1 MPLLTGG
8 SPFALPQ
15 MSIVPAATRTQMIR
29 RILARFAAHPARN
42 ESAYAAML
50 ACSGVILPIARICGA
65 VFLLALTSSV
75 GY

>member
-1 MPLLTGG
+1 
-8 SPFALPQ
+8 
-15 MSIVPAATRTQMIR
+15 MIR

-42 ESAYAAML
+42 KSAYAAML